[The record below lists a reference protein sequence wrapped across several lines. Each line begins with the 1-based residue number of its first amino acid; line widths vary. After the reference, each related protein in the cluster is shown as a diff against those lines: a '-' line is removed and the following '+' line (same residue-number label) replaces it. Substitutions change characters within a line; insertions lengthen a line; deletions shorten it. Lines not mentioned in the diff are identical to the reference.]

1 MAECLLCTE
10 PLTMKNV
17 INTNCCTMPCC
28 KDCFFRWTKVKNTCP
43 CCRANIFCNSEENKE
58 IMHLK
63 ELLAHRGRIV
73 HQVEEAYDDL
83 ERIKHDCVKQLGRR
97 EKIIEQINDFKEDM
111 DDLVI
116 ANKGSYRLIKHLKL
130 KIKNGLI
137 HSKTKTKH
145 HHNQLM
151 HHLKTSLVRFVNA
164 NRKNPKRFKNFKY
177 FSIAVKNFIKQE
189 RMRKKRVIFKQKLK
203 RSSNDF
209 STCLKEVF
217 GDAVLWFEDDAEYAD
232 MPSLEVDHYYNI
244 QNFMRNNSRSENLQR
259 DFMNYFASNISWR

>member
-63 ELLAHRGRIV
+63 ELLSHRTRIV
-73 HQVEEAYDDL
+73 RQVEESYDELDAARAKKRRVDF
-83 ERIKHDCVKQLGRR
+83 ERQNIKEEINKEKDKLVKLLDVNGG
-97 EKIIEQINDFKEDM
+97 KYKT
-111 DDLVI
+111 
-116 ANKGSYRLIKHLKL
+116 IKHLE
-130 KIKNGLI
+130 IRIRNGLENIRERSTCHKKQVI
-137 HSKTKTKH
+137 HHIK
-145 HHNQLM
+145 QQCLFF
-151 HHLKTSLVRFVNA
+151 LRA
-164 NRKNPKRFKNFKY
+164 GWKNPKRFEKFPC
-177 FSIAVKNFIKQE
+177 FSIAFKNFIIQNARSKE
-189 RMRKKRVIFKQKLK
+189 RIRFRNRINNLKLPGCAIREIFVHQDD
-203 RSSNDF
+203 DF
-209 STCLKEVF
+209 
-217 GDAVLWFEDDAEYAD
+217 DEYAD

-259 DFMNYFASNISWR
+259 DFMNYFASNITWS